1 MQHNINRISQEF
13 LRNPKTK
20 IMNKKTLT
28 ELDKIF
34 IKENRLEISMVDL
47 SNKLN
52 VSFYQVKKYMEEN
65 NLLLTPSEIQKIR
78 SKSLSKTFIEKPHVN
93 EFIPIGK
100 KENFSKDFWNLNL
113 NPITMYR
120 CG

>member
-1 MQHNINRISQEF
+1 
-13 LRNPKTK
+13 
-20 IMNKKTLT
+20 MNKKTLT
-28 ELDKIF
+28 ELDKNF
-34 IKENRLEISMVDL
+34 IKEHRLEISMVDL

-78 SKSLSKTFIEKPHVN
+78 SKSLSKTFIEKPQVN
-93 EFIPIGK
+93 EVSPLSK
-100 KENFSKDFWNLNL
+100 KPNFNQDFWNSGL

-120 CG
+120 S